1 MKLQLRGE
9 PKTSQWMRAGS
20 YDMNAEFAN
29 GVYNLGPK
37 DVNGYPHWVH
47 ENNKQAI
54 WFNKISQSWFV
65 GDIEDLGVN
74 VAGIS
79 GTLLSFSTFYLLL

>member
-1 MKLQLRGE
+1 MQLRGE

-20 YDMNAEFAN
+20 YDLNAEFVN
-29 GVYNLGPK
+29 GIYNLGPK

-47 ENNKQAI
+47 ENNKQGI
-54 WFNKISQSWFV
+54 WFNKISHSWFV
-65 GDIEDLGVN
+65 GDIEDLGEN

-79 GTLLSFSTFYLLL
+79 GTLLYHSELFLLF

>member
-1 MKLQLRGE
+1 MQLRGE

-20 YDMNAEFAN
+20 YDLNAEFVN
-29 GVYNLGPK
+29 GIYNLGPK

-54 WFNKISQSWFV
+54 WFNKISHSWFV

-79 GTLLSFSTFYLLL
+79 GILLPF